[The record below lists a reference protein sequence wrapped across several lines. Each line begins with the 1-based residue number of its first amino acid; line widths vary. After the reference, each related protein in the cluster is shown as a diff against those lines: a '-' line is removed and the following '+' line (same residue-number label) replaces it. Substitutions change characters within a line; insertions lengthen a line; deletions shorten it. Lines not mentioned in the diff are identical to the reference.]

1 MNTYQQYFFC
11 SDCVLQ
17 LMMFFPLLLYCY
29 CWFSFF
35 FLLFLVLFFS
45 FFVSSFFPF
54 LGSVL
59 LLSYFYIHVIY
70 GFICISLHLS
80 CCFISS
86 KSSLFSSFS
95 GLILVIVLVFAA
107 AAGGDIGD
115 LALGFAASGAA
126 SVRRLLAVCQEEGAC
141 AAGSPEQRILDSS
154 LLRITSY
161 QAQGV
166 DLVDG
171 WDRLH
176 MRSKSLER
184 WWSSPSIPRLIRL
197 IYYIYILYYIM
208 LYSLQ
213 VIANHWGMTMDHG
226 TYTHCCGICLFGRE
240 CLASRIGS
248 QDVRDWDTKNTKNI
262 VSWPETIAA

>member
-1 MNTYQQYFFC
+1 M
-11 SDCVLQ
+11 
-17 LMMFFPLLLYCY
+17 
-29 CWFSFF
+29 
-35 FLLFLVLFFS
+35 LFFS

-107 AAGGDIGD
+107 AAAAAGDIGD

-171 WDRLH
+171 
-176 MRSKSLER
+176 
-184 WWSSPSIPRLIRL
+184 
-197 IYYIYILYYIM
+197 
-208 LYSLQ
+208 
-213 VIANHWGMTMDHG
+213 
-226 TYTHCCGICLFGRE
+226 
-240 CLASRIGS
+240 
-248 QDVRDWDTKNTKNI
+248 
-262 VSWPETIAA
+262 